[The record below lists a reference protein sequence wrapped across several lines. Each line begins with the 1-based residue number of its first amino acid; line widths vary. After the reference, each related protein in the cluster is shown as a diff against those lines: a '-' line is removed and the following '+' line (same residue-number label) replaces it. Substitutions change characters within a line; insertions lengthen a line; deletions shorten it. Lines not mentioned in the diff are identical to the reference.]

1 MGLDDV
7 AAALRECPVFRGV
20 GDQRLRL
27 VALSGETL
35 RFDPGE
41 RLFASGED
49 GDAAFVI
56 VEGRVEVSVPA
67 RDGPRVLAVLE
78 RGELF
83 GEIAA
88 LCDRPRTATA
98 TAATPLTVLRLPSAA
113 LRRLLAEFHEVALAL
128 IEVMAGR
135 LDAVNTRLADAAT
148 GRPTDQ

>member
-35 RFDPGE
+35 RFDAGE
-41 RLFASGED
+41 TLFARGDDGE
-49 GDAAFVI
+49 AAFVI

-67 RDGPRVLAVLE
+67 RDGAQVLAVLH
-78 RGELF
+78 RGALF

-113 LRRLLAEFHEVALAL
+113 LRRLLAEFHDVAIAL
-128 IEVMAGR
+128 IEVMASR
-135 LDAVNTRLADAAT
+135 LDAVNTSLAEGAA
-148 GRPTDQ
+148 GRADR